1 MLFMAQRICKNK
13 KINHS
18 ELKIELET
26 LDSMWKNR
34 NI

>member
-1 MLFMAQRICKNK
+1 MLFMAQRIYKNK

-26 LDSMWKNR
+26 FDSM
-34 NI
+34 